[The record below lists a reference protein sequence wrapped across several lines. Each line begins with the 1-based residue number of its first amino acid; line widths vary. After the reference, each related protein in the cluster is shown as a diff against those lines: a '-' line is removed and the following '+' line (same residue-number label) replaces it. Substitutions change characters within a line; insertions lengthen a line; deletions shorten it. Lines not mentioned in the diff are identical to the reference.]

1 MDNREYKYPDRMP
14 FPDYKY
20 DAVGLPFSAVLNK
33 PVEVEMHIMLARWLN
48 QVLYPPVLGFVKA
61 STLVFMLR
69 IAGHMEGVKRA
80 IHVSGKDA
88 VLRSI
93 VRRPPTFISQFARHL
108 AVKGP
113 HCKVRLTA
121 LL

>member
-1 MDNREYKYPDRMP
+1 MDNRECIYPDRVP

-20 DAVGLPFSAVLNK
+20 DAVGLDFSAVLGL
-33 PVEVEMHIMLARWLN
+33 PAEVGMHIMLSKWLN

-69 IAGHMEGVKRA
+69 IAGHMKGVRRA
-80 IHVSGKDA
+80 IYVSEKHA

-93 VRRPPTFISQFARHL
+93 VRRPSTFISQFARHL

-113 HCKVRLTA
+113 YCKVRLTA